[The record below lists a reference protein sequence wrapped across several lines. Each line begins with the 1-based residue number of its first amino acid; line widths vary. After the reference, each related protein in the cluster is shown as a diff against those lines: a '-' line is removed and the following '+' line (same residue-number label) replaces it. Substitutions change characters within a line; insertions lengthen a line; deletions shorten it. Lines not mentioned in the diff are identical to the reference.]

1 MDRKLALKGLAEAT
15 QPWQVLVVGG
25 GATGVSLALD
35 AATRGLRTALV
46 ERGDFGQ
53 GTSSRSTKLVHGGVR
68 YLAQGNV
75 SLVREA
81 LRERARLLKNA
92 PHLVH
97 ARSFILPCRSFGQ
110 QLFYAIGLKL
120 YDLLA
125 GSSPDFHRS
134 RWLSKQACLERAP
147 TLDPSSLRGGILYSD
162 GQFDDSRLVI
172 NILQTAVR
180 NGALAVNYA
189 EVQRLTHDAA
199 GRLRGAML
207 LDRESGKSIE
217 LQAECVINATGPWC
231 DGLRQQDQPDQPPL
245 VAASQGSHLVLPRR
259 FLPGDAAVIV
269 PKTSDGRVIFMIPW
283 DEHVLVGTTDLAI
296 KNLEG
301 EPKAMSEEID
311 FLLETAGRYLAQPPT
326 REDIQTVFTGIRPLV
341 ASGGKGRTS
350 QLSRDHTILFSPT
363 GLVTITGGK
372 WTTARAMAEDC
383 INQVVARH
391 GWTAKAC
398 STANLRLHGASPPGQ
413 PLTVT
418 GRYGSDQSRI
428 DALVAHEP
436 SWGEPLVEG
445 FQFRGAEVVW
455 SVRHEM
461 ARTVEDILC
470 RRMGLLFRQ
479 AQAAVMAAPKVASL
493 MAEQLGR
500 EPAWQAQQVA
510 DFRRLAAAYQ
520 PPAARSNPDT
530 SPSGLRPPDSF
541 ETLPR
546 NGE

>member
-1 MDRKLALKGLAEAT
+1 MDRKLAIKGLREST

-75 SLVREA
+75 RLVREA

-97 ARSFILPCRSFGQ
+97 ARSFVLPCSSFGQ

-147 TLDPSSLRGGILYSD
+147 TLEPSSLRGGILYSD

-172 NILQTAVR
+172 NILQTAVSH
-180 NGALAVNYA
+180 GALAVNYA
-189 EVQRLTHDAA
+189 EVQRLTHDPA
-199 GRLRGAML
+199 GRIQGVVL
-207 LDRESGKSIE
+207 LDRESGQTIPM
-217 LQAECVINATGPWC
+217 QAGCVINATGPWC

-245 VAASQGSHLVLPRR
+245 VAASQGSHLVLPRW

-296 KNLEG
+296 TNLDG
-301 EPKAMSEEID
+301 EPTAMPEEID
-311 FLLETAGRYLAQPPT
+311 FLLETAGRYLAQRPT
-326 REDIQTVFTGIRPLV
+326 RQDVQTVFTGIRPLV
-341 ASGGKGRTS
+341 AANGKGRTS
-350 QLSRDHTILFSPT
+350 QLSRDHTILFST
-363 GLVTITGGK
+363 SGLVTITGGK

-383 INQVVARH
+383 INQVIAQH
-391 GWTAKAC
+391 GWPAKAC
-398 STANLRLHGASPPGQ
+398 GTAQLRLHGAPAAGQ
-413 PLTVT
+413 LALMT
-418 GRYGSDQSRI
+418 GRYGTDQSRI

-436 SWGEPLVEG
+436 RWGEPLVEG
-445 FQFRGAEVVW
+445 FKFRGAEVVW

-479 AQAAVMAAPKVASL
+479 ADAAVKAAPKVASL

-500 EPAWQAQQVA
+500 EPAWQTQQVA
-510 DFRRLAAAYQ
+510 DFRRLATAYQ
-520 PPAARSNPDT
+520 LPSTGSNPD
-530 SPSGLRPPDSF
+530 PSSR
-541 ETLPR
+541 
-546 NGE
+546 